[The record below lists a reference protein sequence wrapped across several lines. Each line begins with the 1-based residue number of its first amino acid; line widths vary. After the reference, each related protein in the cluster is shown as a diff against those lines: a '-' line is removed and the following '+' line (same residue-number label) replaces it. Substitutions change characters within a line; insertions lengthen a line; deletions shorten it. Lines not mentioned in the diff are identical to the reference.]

1 LATINKSLFIKGDI
15 GTSPI
20 NLGHLPVPMSQ
31 GGMIVERLWTKSYIS
46 MVVGML
52 FLFTAFYMLYP
63 TLPLYIK
70 EIGGNESQVGL
81 AMGVFMLSAVIFRPV
96 IGGLLDRFG
105 RRPFIVIGIVLFAV
119 AMYLYDWVGGII
131 ALMGLRVLHGMTWAV
146 STTSTLTAI
155 TDMIPT
161 TRRGEGLGWSGMAMT
176 LAMAIGPMFGLWVTE
191 NLSFHSMFLFAFG
204 LSVVALLLTFGAKMP
219 FQPQTSSRK
228 IELFEKSVLP
238 VTITV
243 FFLFIAYGSI
253 TTFVPLFADSIE
265 VNSGTFF
272 LVYAI
277 TLVLVRPI
285 AGKLSDRHG
294 ESFIIVPAL
303 VVTILALVAL
313 SFSTGLVGVLIAA
326 ILYGIGF
333 GSAQPALQAATI
345 RLVRSD
351 RIGMANASFTT
362 ATDLGIGLGAIVLG
376 WVSQHTNYQVLFTVS
391 TMSVA
396 FSLLMYMFLVKKLL
410 DNKEVHNLTA

>member
-1 LATINKSLFIKGDI
+1 MATINKSLFIKGDI

>member
-1 LATINKSLFIKGDI
+1 
-15 GTSPI
+15 
-20 NLGHLPVPMSQ
+20 M
-31 GGMIVERLWTKSYIS
+31 ERLWTKSYIS